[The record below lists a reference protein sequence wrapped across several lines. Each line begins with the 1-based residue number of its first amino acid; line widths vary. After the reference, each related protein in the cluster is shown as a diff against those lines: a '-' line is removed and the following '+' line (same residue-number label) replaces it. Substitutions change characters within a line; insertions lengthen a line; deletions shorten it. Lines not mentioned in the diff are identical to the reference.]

1 MNDLEVVREL
11 RAEIPLPDA
20 ARMTEGRARL
30 LAETTATRPRAHQAR
45 AHRTRPP
52 RARRTWLVT
61 AAASAVAVSAAAVA
75 GYALIPAGGPGAARP
90 PATQPASKA
99 RGVSQQ
105 ATLAARILR
114 EASATVE
121 RASVMT
127 EPAPGQWIYA
137 KTVDYQPKAGTTT
150 SENWITFDGA
160 QTAYYESPGSP
171 LVKHTSASG
180 APDPARNASPLAA
193 FNNSATPKAA
203 YDALASLPSDPTALL
218 AEIGKA
224 AARGGGANIAAGN
237 PLAGSAPRNQ
247 AQLEFD
253 YVTLLLWNAAGGV
266 GGPPKAEADVFRA
279 MAALP
284 GISVQQG
291 VTDAAG
297 AETIAVSDN
306 GGYNQLLL
314 DPRTYQVLGL
324 RLLSNGIGVVTIDQ
338 WPASLRKEFL
348 ALPTAQEKQTFMRE
362 HQQLFSKLAH
372 QFGPPKRTLEES
384 LAYAQVN
391 EVAGPGDR

>member
-1 MNDLEVVREL
+1 MNDLDMVRDF
-11 RAEIPLPDA
+11 RAEMPLPDA
-20 ARMTEGRARL
+20 PRMAEGRARL
-30 LAETTATRPRAHQAR
+30 LAETAVTRARAHRTR

-52 RARRTWLVT
+52 GARRTRLITV
-61 AAASAVAVSAAAVA
+61 AASAVAVSAAAA
-75 GYALIPAGGPGAARP
+75 GYALIPGAAH
-90 PATQPASKA
+90 PAAKTGEAS
-99 RGVSQQ
+99 RQ

-114 EASATVE
+114 EASATAE
-121 RASVMT
+121 RAPVRA

-137 KTVDYQPKAGTTT
+137 KTVDYQTQAGTTT

-160 QTAYYESPGSP
+160 RTAYYGSPGGP
-171 LVKHTSASG
+171 LVEHTSASG
-180 APDPARNASPLAA
+180 APGVPKGTSPLDA
-193 FNNSATPKAA
+193 FSQLVTPKTA
-203 YDALASLPSDPTALL
+203 YDALSSLPTDPPALL

-224 AARGGGANIAAGN
+224 AAGADGANIAAGD
-237 PLAGSAPRNQ
+237 PVAGSAPRNQ

-253 YVTLLLWNAAGGV
+253 YLTVLLWNAAGGV
-266 GGPPKAEADVFRA
+266 GGPPQAEAAAFRA

-297 AETIAVSDN
+297 AEAIAVSDD

-324 RLLSNGIGVVTIDQ
+324 RQLSNGTDRAVSIGH

-348 ALPTAQEKQTFMRE
+348 ALHTAQEKKKFVLE
-362 HQQLFSKLAH
+362 HQQLFQKLAR
-372 QFGPPKRTLEES
+372 QSGPPKGTVEES
-384 LAYAQVN
+384 LAYAHVS
-391 EVAGPGDR
+391 EVAAPGDR

>member
-1 MNDLEVVREL
+1 MNDLDVVRDL
-11 RAEIPLPDA
+11 RAEIPLRDA
-20 ARMTEGRARL
+20 ARMAEGRARL
-30 LAETTATRPRAHQAR
+30 LAETAATRPR

-52 RARRTWLVT
+52 RTRRARLITVV
-61 AAASAVAVSAAAVA
+61 ASAVAVSAAAVA
-75 GYALIPAGGPGAARP
+75 GYALIPAADPGAAH
-90 PATQPASKA
+90 PAAKA
-99 RGVSQQ
+99 GEVPQQ

-121 RASVMT
+121 RASVAA

-137 KTVDYQPKAGTTT
+137 KTVDYQPQAGTTT
-150 SENWITFDGA
+150 SENWMTFDGVR
-160 QTAYYESPGSP
+160 TAYYDSPGGP
-171 LVKHTSASG
+171 LVVHTSASG
-180 APDPARNASPLAA
+180 APDIAKDTSPLAA
-193 FNNSATPKAA
+193 FSHFVTPKTA
-203 YDALASLPSDPTALL
+203 YDALASLPSDPSALL

-224 AARGGGANIAAGN
+224 AASAGGANIAAGD
-237 PLAGSAPRNQ
+237 PVAGSAPRNQ

-253 YVTLLLWNAAGGV
+253 YLTVLLWNAAGGM
-266 GGPPKAEADVFRA
+266 GGPPKAEADAFRA

-297 AETIAVSDN
+297 TETIAVSDD

-324 RLLSNGIGVVTIDQ
+324 RQLSNGTGAVSIRR

-348 ALPTAQEKQTFMRE
+348 ALPTAQERQKFMRE
-362 HQQLFSKLAH
+362 HQQLFQRLAR
-372 QFGPPKRTLEES
+372 QFGPPEGTVEES
-384 LAYAQVN
+384 LAYAQVS
-391 EVAGPGDR
+391 EVSAPGDR